1 MGEWHRV
8 TGVCEAS
15 GEGQPSVC
23 EYMEKLVRD
32 QVMFGGWGEMGLE
45 KCVDSPCNGNN
56 GGESVR
62 SSFPFPRSAYQLPAK
77 EILCQALVLNP
88 LKVPLLLW

>member
-23 EYMEKLVRD
+23 EYMEELVRD
-32 QVMFGGWGEMGLE
+32 QEMFGGVRGNGSGEMCGFTL
-45 KCVDSPCNGNN
+45 
-56 GGESVR
+56 
-62 SSFPFPRSAYQLPAK
+62 
-77 EILCQALVLNP
+77 
-88 LKVPLLLW
+88 